1 MYVLFIDDSCG
12 ARAPL
17 AEALLRHIAP
27 WHEGIGV
34 GWTTSHV
41 RPEVRDVL
49 AEIRVNADGIRARGL
64 SSVALDEVEVVVRFV
79 PDEGR
84 LRVPGSART
93 LSWMLPDPLSAPPG
107 ERLEA
112 FRAARDEI
120 ERRLR
125 KLAEE
130 LG

>member
-12 ARAPL
+12 ARAPI

-27 WHEGIGV
+27 WHEGAGV
-34 GWTTSHV
+34 GWVPSHV
-41 RPEVRDVL
+41 RQEVREVL
-49 AEIRVNADGIRARGL
+49 AELRVNADGIRAKGL
-64 SSVALDEVEVVVRFV
+64 SSAALDEVEIVVRFV

-84 LRVPGSART
+84 LRVPGSARM

-125 KLAEE
+125 KLVEE